1 MLRFTLLTTPY
12 TSLSLAEIEAELH
25 AVARDTAATF
35 GHLTERQLN
44 WRPATNSWSVAQCL
58 DHLLSA
64 NREMFDA
71 IDAAFVRPPTIW
83 QRLPGL
89 PRLFG
94 RLLIRSQMPEATRKF
109 TAPTQ
114 ATPSASAIDASIVQR
129 FIDHQSEVAKRVHAI
144 DAASAGCTM
153 VSPFVSFITYS
164 VLDGCR
170 LIVTHERRHVEQ
182 ARRVLRHPGFPD

>member
-1 MLRFTLLTTPY
+1 MPQPNY
-12 TSLSLAEIEAELH
+12 TNLSLREIEDEFL
-25 AVARDTAATF
+25 VIARDTAAVF
-35 GHLTERQLN
+35 SSLDARQLN
-44 WRPATNSWSVAQCL
+44 WRPGPDAWSVAQCL

-71 IDAAFVRPPTIW
+71 IDAAFARPPTIW

-89 PRLFG
+89 PHLFG

-109 TAPTQ
+109 TAPKQ
-114 ATPSASAIDASIVQR
+114 ATPSASAIEASIVQR
-129 FIDHQSEVAKRVHAI
+129 FIDHQGEAARRVHAI
-144 DAASAGCTM
+144 DATSTARTM

-170 LIVTHERRHVEQ
+170 LIVTHERRHFEQ
-182 ARRVLRHPGFPD
+182 ARRVLQHPGFPQRTA

>member
-1 MLRFTLLTTPY
+1 MPGIQY
-12 TSLSLAEIEAELH
+12 THLSLPQIEAEFG
-25 AVARDTAATF
+25 AIARETADVF
-35 GHLTERQLN
+35 SHLDARQLN
-44 WRPATNSWSVAQCL
+44 WRPGPDAWSVAQCF

-83 QRLPGL
+83 QQLPGL

-94 RLLIRSQMPEATRKF
+94 RLLIRSQVPEATRKF
-109 TAPTQ
+109 TAPKQ

-129 FIDHQSEVAKRVHAI
+129 FIDYQSEAARRVHAI
-144 DAASAGCTM
+144 DAASAARTM
-153 VSPFVSFITYS
+153 VSPFVSFIAYS

-170 LIVTHERRHVEQ
+170 LIVTHERRHFEQ
-182 ARRVLRHPGFPD
+182 ARRVLQQAGFPN